1 MPSEEFALA
10 ASGQTPSIHVAD
22 WVPGLALFL
31 GDAALS
37 SFCFVFVITDYCRL
51 YPALRLR
58 TELRSSST
66 QLNLFQISGP
76 S

>member
-31 GDAALS
+31 GDAAFVFFL
-37 SFCFVFVITDYCRL
+37 FCFCDYCRL